1 MMELMWYVVGVL
13 AGVAGYLIYML
24 SRKYN
29 LGIIGLGGLITGLF
43 LLLFTIAW
51 SVGSVLEGVPR
62 AASMGIV
69 FFAMPGIVLLTFT
82 AKRFFISQYRKMQS
96 NF

>member
-13 AGVAGYLIYML
+13 AGGSGYLVYML

-29 LGIIGLGGLITGLF
+29 LGIIGLGSLITGLF
-43 LLLFTIAW
+43 LMLFTVAW
-51 SVGSVLEGVPR
+51 SVGSMLEGVPR

-69 FFAMPGIVLLTFT
+69 FFAMPGIILLTFI
-82 AKRFFISQYRKMQS
+82 AKRFFTSRNRRM
-96 NF
+96 

>member
-1 MMELMWYVVGVL
+1 MMELMWYVVGLL
-13 AGVAGYLIYML
+13 AGVSGYLVYMF

-29 LGIIGLGGLITGLF
+29 LGVIGLGSLIIGLFLI
-43 LLLFTIAW
+43 LFTVAW

-69 FFAMPGIVLLTFT
+69 FFAMPGIVLLTFI
-82 AKRFFISQYRKMQS
+82 AKRFLTSRYRKI
-96 NF
+96 

>member
-1 MMELMWYVVGVL
+1 
-13 AGVAGYLIYML
+13 ML

-29 LGIIGLGGLITGLF
+29 LGVMGLGGLITSLF
-43 LLLFTIAW
+43 LILFTVAW

-69 FFAMPGIVLLTFT
+69 FFAMPGIILLTFT
-82 AKRFFISQYRKMQS
+82 AKRFLTSRYRRM
-96 NF
+96 

>member
-13 AGVAGYLIYML
+13 AGISGFLVYTL

-29 LGIIGLGGLITGLF
+29 LDIIGLGSLITSLS
-43 LLLFTIAW
+43 LILFTIAW

-82 AKRFFISQYRKMQS
+82 AKRFLTS
-96 NF
+96 

>member
-1 MMELMWYVVGVL
+1 MMELMWYVVGIL
-13 AGVAGYLIYML
+13 AGVSGYLVYML

-29 LGIIGLGGLITGLF
+29 LSIMGLGSLITGLF
-43 LLLFTIAW
+43 LILFTIAW

-69 FFAMPGIVLLTFT
+69 FFAMPGIILLTFT
-82 AKRFFISQYRKMQS
+82 AKRLLTARYRKM
-96 NF
+96 

>member
-1 MMELMWYVVGVL
+1 MMELMWYVVGFL
-13 AGVAGYLIYML
+13 AGVSGYLVYML

-29 LGIIGLGGLITGLF
+29 LGAIGLGSLIIGLFLI
-43 LLLFTIAW
+43 LFTVAW

-82 AKRFFISQYRKMQS
+82 AKRFLTPRYRKT
-96 NF
+96 